1 MNFTMIYLNDY
12 KPSEE
17 AVCRSLSIATLRLA
31 LEDVLA
37 GRLSKPPSIPSLVL
51 FRGPRVTLEL
61 YGNLCRVMQARGFAP
76 LTSARS
82 FRIAEDFSLHY
93 PMLREWSPAAIVV
106 DASVEAEELTERLAA
121 GPLRFPV
128 FVRSDLESA
137 AKYVGLEGCVVSSP
151 DLEELRTVLNNLR
164 NHVSG
169 FRRIILKEMRPIR
182 RIGGSTVECRAVG
195 LQGQLV
201 HLDHSGGINSEPGPE
216 ARGLESFARKCL
228 KALQEGG
235 ADGAVLLDVAVLEDD
250 VPIVVECKDFLNGSL
265 YHPEQVGSAL
275 VKHA

>member
-93 PMLREWSPAAIVV
+93 PLLRECSPPATVV
-106 DASVEAEELTERLAA
+106 EGSVQAEELPERVAA
-121 GPLRFPV
+121 GTLRLPGV
-128 FVRSDLESA
+128 
-137 AKYVGLEGCVVSSP
+137 
-151 DLEELRTVLNNLR
+151 LR
-164 NHVSG
+164 
-169 FRRIILKEMRPIR
+169 
-182 RIGGSTVECRAVG
+182 
-195 LQGQLV
+195 
-201 HLDHSGGINSEPGPE
+201 
-216 ARGLESFARKCL
+216 
-228 KALQEGG
+228 
-235 ADGAVLLDVAVLEDD
+235 
-250 VPIVVECKDFLNGSL
+250 
-265 YHPEQVGSAL
+265 
-275 VKHA
+275 